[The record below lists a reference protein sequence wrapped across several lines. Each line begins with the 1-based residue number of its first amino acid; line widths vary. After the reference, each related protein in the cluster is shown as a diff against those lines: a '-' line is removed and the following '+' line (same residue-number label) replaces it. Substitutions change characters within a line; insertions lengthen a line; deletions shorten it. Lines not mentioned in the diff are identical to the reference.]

1 MKTGT
6 PGPARVKAGGAT
18 LTLMPPAYKS
28 LGQNPTT
35 VPEGNWV
42 RVYVSPSGNMEKW
55 VEHTLQLS
63 YIIICD

>member
-1 MKTGT
+1 MQ
-6 PGPARVKAGGAT
+6 AGGAT
-18 LTLMPPAYKS
+18 SITMPAAYKS

-35 VPEGNWV
+35 IPEGNWV
-42 RVYVSPSGNMEKW
+42 RVWVSGTGNMEKW